1 MEGWLEGNLMLAER
15 ARRMLTRKLEFP
27 MLGIG
32 GWNIEGESWVV
43 KARLAEAFIQL
54 EHGPWVGRQIDRSGT
69 GPGQVEDRSVTCP
82 HRPVGG
88 VNLSRQKISPSTL
101 RRPCRI
107 WPKGRLARDPAG
119 RSKSRHRVLAS
130 IPP

>member
-32 GWNIEGESWVV
+32 GWNIEGEGWVV

-69 GPGQVEDRSVTCP
+69 GRRQVGDRSTPTGWRCQFESAE
-82 HRPVGG
+82 
-88 VNLSRQKISPSTL
+88 NISFDSP
-101 RRPCRI
+101 
-107 WPKGRLARDPAG
+107 PALQNMAK
-119 RSKSRHRVLAS
+119 RAS
-130 IPP
+130 GP